1 MKEKI
6 ETMQKIRKK
15 WNDKSTKLCSF
26 IVGSHVSVL
35 NFGSGPKWLPGKVT
49 GTRSPVS
56 VTIELAGGRSMSKHY
71 DHILAQMLME
81 TETFVQKQLSRGES
95 KLLFRVR

>member
-1 MKEKI
+1 
-6 ETMQKIRKK
+6 MQKIWKK
-15 WNDKSTKLCSF
+15 WHDKSTKLCSF

-35 NFGSGPKWLPGKVT
+35 NFGSGPTWLPGKFT
-49 GTRSPVS
+49 GTRGPDS